1 MAVAAGMR
9 KHLLA
14 RRRLARA
21 LTIALVVGPSSVL
34 LAAVPTPASA
44 AHPLVNLIS
53 NGGFEAPIDCPADP
67 HAPSGN
73 VYFSPSTAI
82 PGWTVGTS
90 VVGGGFPPGVAIA
103 CSTTTTPEAGSQSLD
118 LSGDA
123 PGSVSQVVSTTPGAN
138 YTLSWYGTGDPA
150 CGQASK
156 SMDVYW
162 NGTLIDSPTFNVLG
176 KTGLSVSWS
185 PEEMNVAA
193 TGATS
198 TVEFSDVTP
207 DGSSCGAL
215 LDNVSLVAGSTKPVV
230 TSISG
235 SSVSN
240 VAAIGPTGGYSTITI
255 TGTGFT
261 GASTVSFGA
270 VPALSATVV
279 TDTQITAV
287 SPPQAVG
294 AVPVSVTNSAGTS
307 STGAGAGFSYVPGMI
322 ENGGFESPVVCPS
335 QYQRFNSGS
344 TDIPGWTVGGGGAY
358 LACNDYFQTQDGS
371 QAIDLIAGPPSS
383 VSQTIATTV
392 GVTYSISA
400 SFAVGGSNCQGSA
413 GTFDVYWNGALIASP
428 TISSTG
434 HSFTAMGWTPEQ
446 FSVSASGSSSVL
458 EFSDTTQ
465 FPFNCE
471 AAIDDVTIAQSPA
484 ASSPVLVTDY
494 SANTVSVIN
503 GAETPTTAVTT
514 TLPVSNPGAVAVTPD
529 GAYAYVAG
537 NGAVNV
543 IDGAN
548 TSHPTV
554 SSSSLPVS
562 GSVSESHMAITP
574 DGQYLYLATAN
585 QLTVFGGADSAAPTE
600 LSTNLPIGPDPSDI
614 VISPNGQFAY
624 VTDIVTD
631 CVTTIQG
638 ADTTSPSVLANS
650 LCNPGSS
657 GAELTGAA
665 ITPDGQNLFV
675 TARALNSPSAGHVF
689 IFSGADTGALKVFK
703 NLSPG
708 PEEIAV
714 TISPD
719 GQYAY
724 VVSNGI
730 PGGCGTCQYGHV
742 NVIDNA
748 ESSNPTVSTSDFL
761 THNSPEGVAF
771 SPDGHFA
778 FVDAS
783 ANSIGS
789 GSPSSLWVIGN
800 AESNT
805 PALSPNAVPL
815 SGALQGGI
823 AVPQPAPSVPA
834 VVPSPA
840 LVANSG
846 SDSVSDI
853 GPSWNVSLTLS
864 GVPSGAAVTP
874 DGKFGYVATQPS
886 GVSVIDGA
894 DTGNPTV
901 APVTLA
907 VGNGPHA
914 VAVNPDGRYAYVT
927 NTGSTPGTVSVI
939 TAADSS
945 SPTVTS
951 SPLVVGNDPTAV
963 AFTPDGRF
971 AFVTNAG
978 SGTVSVIGGA
988 NTDAPTVVKTVSV
1001 GASPQGVAITP
1012 DSQYAYVTNTL
1023 TGNDVTVLSGAD
1035 SGSPAVSAFV
1045 TVGSGSGAV
1054 AITPDGQYAYVLNTG
1069 AGTVSQIGNVD
1080 SLSPGLPITIPVGGA
1095 PQDIAIS
1102 ADGRFA
1108 YVTDYLAGS
1117 VRVIDGA
1124 ETATPK
1130 VLSSPLAPPTAG
1142 SDPTGVAMAAPII
1155 AATPM
1160 TVVNSSSNTVSDIGP
1175 SWNVT
1180 LPVGSSPFGAAVTP
1194 DGRRA
1199 YVANPGSDSLS
1210 VIDGADTA
1218 DPTVT
1223 SLPLAVGSRPG
1234 AVAITPDGKYAYVT
1248 DGGSGTV
1255 SVIDGADT
1263 THPTVSASPP
1273 LTVGSGPVAVAITP
1287 DGKYAYVTNVS
1298 SGTVSVIDGADTTHP
1313 TVSASPPLTVGNN
1326 PDAVAIT
1333 PDGQYG
1339 YVTNGLSGTV
1349 SVIDG
1354 ADTTTPT
1361 VSASPPLTV
1370 GNDPTAIAIT
1380 PDGQFAYVTSTVN
1393 GVSGTVNVITGADTP
1408 VPSVSVP
1415 SMLTLPST
1423 PEAVAI
1429 SPDGTSAYVA
1439 TTNATNVV
1447 STGQVN
1453 ILEGADSASPTLS
1466 SSPLTVGDSPFGL
1479 ALTVTAPRVASPV
1492 LVANAGANT
1501 VSDIGPSWD
1510 VTLPVGPYPD
1520 SVAVTP
1526 DGKYA
1531 IVTNSGTPNLSNG
1544 TISVIAGANSPS
1556 ATVLQTIAAG
1566 SGPQG
1571 VAITP
1576 NGQYAYVTNSNGM
1589 VDVFGGFETGTPTVV
1604 KTLLVGSGPESVA
1617 ITPDGQYAYVTNG
1630 ISGTVSVIDNAETSP
1645 TVSTSPA
1652 LSVGGDPTA
1661 VAITP
1666 DGKYAYVSNGLSGTV
1681 SVVDGADTPTPT
1693 VSATTLAVGSGPQ
1706 DVAITPDGLYAY
1718 VTNYLTGTVSVLAGV
1733 DTAAPTVFDALAV
1746 GSDPYGVAITPDGQ
1760 YAEVTDRGSGMVS
1773 VIDGA
1778 SSANP
1783 TLSTSGTMLVGSS
1796 PTGLAVAGSSLPT
1809 LAITP
1814 ATLKAAKVG
1823 ANYKAT
1829 FAAAG
1834 GTAPYTW
1841 SVSSG
1846 SLPAGLTLSSAGVL
1860 TGKPTTAG
1868 TSSFTVKVTDSSVPA
1883 LSGTKTYSL
1892 TVDLAITPA
1901 KLKAA
1906 KVGAKYKAT
1915 LAAPGGTAPY
1925 TWSVSSGSLP
1935 AGLTLSSAG
1944 VLTGL
1949 PTTAGTSSFTVKVTD
1964 SSVPALS
1971 GTKTYSLAVDL
1982 AITPAKLKAA
1992 KVGAKYKATFAAAG
2006 GTAPYTWSIS
2016 SGSLPAGLTLSS
2028 AGVLTGLPTTAG
2040 TSSFTVKVTDSSVP
2054 ALSVVKPFSII
2065 VNP

>member
-1 MAVAAGMR
+1 MAGAASWKGHQSMR
-9 KHLLA
+9 TLVT
-14 RRRLARA
+14 RA
-21 LTIALVVGPSSVL
+21 LTVVLVVGSSSVL
-34 LAAVPTPASA
+34 SAAVPTPASA
-44 AHPLVNLIS
+44 AHPRVDLIS

-73 VYFSPSTAI
+73 VYSSPSTAI

-90 VVGGGFPPGVAIA
+90 VVAGGFPPGVGIA
-103 CSTTTTPEAGSQSLD
+103 CSTTTTPGAGSQSLD

-123 PGSVSQVVSTTPGAN
+123 PGSVSQVVPTTPGTT

-156 SMDVYW
+156 AMDVYW

-176 KTGLSVSWS
+176 KTGLSVNWS

-193 TGATS
+193 TSATS

-207 DGSSCGAL
+207 DGSACGAL
-215 LDNVSLVAGSTKPVV
+215 LDDVSLIAGSTKPVV
-230 TSISG
+230 TSVSG
-235 SSVSN
+235 SSDSYVPAVGS
-240 VAAIGPTGGYSTITI
+240 TGGYSTITI

-270 VPALSATVV
+270 VPALSDTVV
-279 TDTQITAV
+279 TDTKITAV
-287 SPPQAVG
+287 SPPQAAG

-307 STGAGAGFSYVPGMI
+307 STGTGGGFSYIPGVI
-322 ENGGFESPVVCPS
+322 ENGGFENPAVCPS

-392 GVTYSISA
+392 GDTYSISA

-413 GTFDVYWNGALIASP
+413 GTFGVYWNGALIAAP
-428 TISSTG
+428 TMNSAG
-434 HSFTAMGWTPEQ
+434 HSFVAMGWMSQQ

-471 AAIDDVTIAQSPA
+471 AAIDDVTVSQSPA
-484 ASSPVLVTDY
+484 SPSPVLVANN

-503 GAETPTTAVTT
+503 GAETPSTAVTT
-514 TLPVSNPGAVAVTPD
+514 TLPVTGPGAVAVTPD
-529 GAYAYVAG
+529 GHYAYVASG
-537 NGAVNV
+537 SGQVDV

-548 TSHPTV
+548 TAHPTV
-554 SSSSLPVS
+554 SSTTLPVS
-562 GSVSESHMAITP
+562 AAGAMAITP
-574 DGQYLYLATAN
+574 DGQYLYVATAN
-585 QLTVFGGADSAAPTE
+585 NVTVFGGADTATPTE
-600 LSTNLPIGPDPSDI
+600 LSTTLPIGPDPSDI
-614 VISPNGQFAY
+614 VISPNGQYAY

-631 CVTTIQG
+631 CVTAIQG
-638 ADTTSPSVLANS
+638 ADTTSPSVLAS
-650 LCNPGSS
+650 YLCNPGSA

-675 TARALNSPSAGHVF
+675 TARARNNPSAGHVF
-689 IFSGADTGALKVFK
+689 IYSGADTGALKVFK

-719 GQYAY
+719 GQHAY

-730 PGGCGTCQYGHV
+730 PGSCKTCAYGSV

-748 ESSNPTVSTSDFL
+748 ESSNPTISTADFL
-761 THNSPEGVAF
+761 THNSPESVAF
-771 SPDGHFA
+771 SPDGRFA
-778 FVDAS
+778 YVDGS
-783 ANSIGS
+783 ANTIGS
-789 GSPSSLWVIGN
+789 GSPSSLWVISN
-800 AESNT
+800 AEGST
-805 PALSPNAVPL
+805 PTLSPTTVPL
-815 SGALQGGI
+815 AGEFQAGI

-853 GPSWNVSLTLS
+853 GPSWNVSLSLS
-864 GVPSGAAVTP
+864 GIPGGVAVTP
-874 DGKFGYVATQPS
+874 DGKFGYVATQPDT
-886 GVSVIDGA
+886 VSVIAGA
-894 DTGNPTV
+894 GTANPTV
-901 APVTLA
+901 APVTLT
-907 VGNGPHA
+907 VGSSPQA

-939 TAADSS
+939 SAADSS
-945 SPTVTS
+945 SPAVTP

-971 AFVTNAG
+971 AYVTNAG

-1001 GASPQGVAITP
+1001 GGSPHGVAITP
-1012 DSQYAYVTNTL
+1012 DSQYAYVTDTL
-1023 TGNDVTVLSGAD
+1023 TGNDVTVLAGAD
-1035 SGSPAVSAFV
+1035 SGNPTVSAFV

-1102 ADGRFA
+1102 ADGRSA

-1117 VRVIDGA
+1117 VDVIDGA
-1124 ETATPK
+1124 ETSTPK
-1130 VLSSPLAPPTAG
+1130 VLSSPLAPPTTG
-1142 SDPTGVAMAAPII
+1142 SDPTGVAMAAPIV
-1155 AATPM
+1155 AAVPM
-1160 TVVNSSSNTVSDIGP
+1160 TVANSSSNTVSDIGP

-1194 DGRRA
+1194 DGTYA
-1199 YVANPGSDSLS
+1199 YVADSGSDTLS
-1210 VIDGADTA
+1210 QIVGADTA

-1223 SLPLAVGSRPG
+1223 SLPLPVGSGPV
-1234 AVAITPDGKYAYVT
+1234 AVAITPDGSYAYVT
-1248 DGGSGTV
+1248 DAGSGTV

-1273 LTVGSGPVAVAITP
+1273 LTVGSGPAAIAITP
-1287 DGKYAYVTNVS
+1287 DGRFAYVTDAG
-1298 SGTVSVIDGADTTHP
+1298 SGTVSVIDGADSTHP
-1313 TVSASPPLTVGNN
+1313 TVSASPPLTVGND
-1326 PDAVAIT
+1326 PDGVAIT
-1333 PDGQYG
+1333 PDGQYA

-1380 PDGQFAYVTSTVN
+1380 PDGQYAYVTSTVN
-1393 GVSGTVNVITGADTP
+1393 GVSGTVNVIAGVDSSA
-1408 VPSVSVP
+1408 PSVSVP

-1423 PEAVAI
+1423 PQAVAI
-1429 SPDGTSAYVA
+1429 SPDGQYAYVA
-1439 TTNATNVV
+1439 TTNATNAA
-1447 STGQVN
+1447 STGEVN
-1453 ILEGADSASPTLS
+1453 IIEGADSASPTVS
-1466 SSPLTVGDSPFGL
+1466 SVPLTVGDSPFGL
-1479 ALTVTAPRVASPV
+1479 ALTVPAPRVAASPV
-1492 LVANAGANT
+1492 LVVNAGANT

-1531 IVTNSGTPNLSNG
+1531 IVSNSGTPNLSNG
-1544 TISVIAGANSPS
+1544 TITVIAGADSPS
-1556 ATVLQTIAAG
+1556 ARVLQTIGAG

-1576 NGQYAYVTNSNGM
+1576 NGLYAYVTNYNGL
-1589 VDVFGGFETGTPTVV
+1589 VYVFGGFETGTPTVI
-1604 KTLLVGSGPESVA
+1604 KTLVVGSGPESVA
-1617 ITPDGQYAYVTNG
+1617 ITPDGKYAYVTNG

-1652 LSVGGDPTA
+1652 LSVGGGPTA

-1733 DTAAPTVFDALAV
+1733 DTAVPTVSNAIAV
-1746 GSDPYGVAITPDGQ
+1746 GSDPYGIAITPDGR
-1760 YAEVTDRGSGMVS
+1760 YAEVTDRASGTVS

-1783 TLSTSGTMLVGSS
+1783 TLSTSSTMLVGTS
-1796 PTGLAVAGSSLPT
+1796 PTGVAVAGSVPHT

-1814 ATLKAAKVG
+1814 PTLRTAKVG
-1823 ANYKAT
+1823 ATYSAT
-1829 FAAAG
+1829 FAATG

-1841 SVSSG
+1841 SISSG
-1846 SLPAGLTLSSAGVL
+1846 SPPAGLTLSSAGVL

-1868 TSSFTVKVTDSSVPA
+1868 TSSFTVKVHDNAVPA
-1883 LSGTKTYSL
+1883 LSATRKYSL
-1892 TVDLAITPA
+1892 TVSLSITPA

-1906 KVGAKYKAT
+1906 KVGSHYTAT
-1915 LAAPGGTAPY
+1915 LTVAGGTAPY
-1925 TWSVSSGSLP
+1925 TWSVSSGSPP
-1935 AGLTLSSAG
+1935 AGLTLSGAG
-1944 VLTGL
+1944 VLTGK
-1949 PTTAGTSSFTVKVTD
+1949 PTTAGTSKFTVTVHD
-1964 SSVPALS
+1964 SAVPALS
-1971 GTKTYSLAVDL
+1971 TTK
-1982 AITPAKLKAA
+1982 
-1992 KVGAKYKATFAAAG
+1992 KYH
-2006 GTAPYTWSIS
+2006 II
-2016 SGSLPAGLTLSS
+2016 
-2028 AGVLTGLPTTAG
+2028 
-2040 TSSFTVKVTDSSVP
+2040 
-2054 ALSVVKPFSII
+2054 VKP
-2065 VNP
+2065 